1 MTEPE
6 PFYFPDPGMFGH
18 DDAWRPTAS
27 YAAELET
34 AGLARH
40 FPTSPELRH
49 IAIEILAERSPISD
63 VTEDPRLIADAIVEA
78 VEIRYLRRQ
87 G

>member
-1 MTEPE
+1 MS
-6 PFYFPDPGMFGH
+6 GH
-18 DDAWRPTAS
+18 DDARRATGD
-27 YAAELET
+27 YAADLEG

-40 FPTSPELRH
+40 FPTTPELRH

-63 VTEDPRLIADAIVEA
+63 VAADPRLIADAIVEA